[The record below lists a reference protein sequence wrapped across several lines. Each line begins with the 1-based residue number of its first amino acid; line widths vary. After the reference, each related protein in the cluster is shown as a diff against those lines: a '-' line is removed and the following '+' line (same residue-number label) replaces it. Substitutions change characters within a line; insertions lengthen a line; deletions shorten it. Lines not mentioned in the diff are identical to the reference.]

1 MYAYSLFSLAF
12 AKCPLNVFSALAFV
26 SILGG
31 FGKFTYLI
39 GGIQLYKLSF
49 KEGEIYEISSETR
62 ESPHASCSST
72 ADLRYPDGYRI
83 PAVSGNDAGRR
94 DLGRSKPDR
103 SVFLVKAGAALIDN
117 MAILFAIGV
126 GVGMSEKNDGTGG
139 IAALA
144 SWLMITT
151 LLSTGVVTTIIPS
164 IAESATKTLAFD
176 KIENPFIGILAGII
190 GSACYNRFKDTK
202 LPDWLSFFSGKRCVA
217 IVSGVVSIVVSAVL
231 LLVWPLLFG
240 ALVAI
245 GKSIV
250 SLDVVGA
257 GIYAFLNRLLIPT
270 GLHHALNNVFWFDTI
285 GLGDLKHFWA
295 GETSADVTW
304 SLGMYMSGFFPCMMF
319 GIPGAALAMVR
330 CAKPAKK
337 KAAIGLVA
345 SAAVCAFICGV
356 TEPFEFGFMFLAP
369 ALYVIYALLY
379 GIFTMI
385 TVALGFRAGF
395 SFSAGAMDLLFSSSL
410 PAAQKIWLIIPLGIA
425 AFLVFYF
432 VFLFAIKKWDLKT
445 PGREDD
451 DLEAEKKVELA
462 SDNYTAIAAKIL
474 EGCGGKENITSIDNC
489 VTRLR
494 LEVKDITAVNDKVI
508 KSAGVAG
515 VIKPGK
521 TSVQVIIGTK
531 VQFVADAFSK
541 LCE

>member
-1 MYAYSLFSLAF
+1 MKFLQKLGKALMLPVAVLPICGILMGIGYYL
-12 AKCPLNVFSALAFV
+12 CPATMQ
-26 SILGG
+26 GG
-31 FGKFTYLI
+31 DIEGVKNLI
-39 GGIQLYKLSF
+39 GF
-49 KEGEIYEISSETR
+49 
-62 ESPHASCSST
+62 
-72 ADLRYPDGYRI
+72 
-83 PAVSGNDAGRR
+83 
-94 DLGRSKPDR
+94 
-103 SVFLVKAGAALIDN
+103 FLVKAGSALIEN

-151 LLSTGVVTTIIPS
+151 LLSTGVVTTLIPS
-164 IAESATKTLAFD
+164 IADNATKTLAFN
-176 KIENPFIGILAGII
+176 KIENPFIGILSGVI
-190 GSACYNRFKDTK
+190 GSSCYNKFKNTK
-202 LPDWLSFFSGKRCVA
+202 LPDWLAFFSGKRCVA
-217 IVSGVVSIVVSAVL
+217 IIAGLVSIVVSAVL
-231 LLVWPLLFG
+231 LFVWPLLFG
-240 ALVAI
+240 ALVTLGDAVA
-245 GKSIV
+245 GM
-250 SLDVVGA
+250 DVVGA

-285 GLGDLKHFWA
+285 GLGDLQHFWA

-319 GIPGAALAMVR
+319 GIPGAALAMIQ

-337 KAAIGLVA
+337 KIAIGLVA
-345 SAAVCAFICGV
+345 SAAVCSFVCGV

-369 ALYVIYALLY
+369 GLYVVYALLY
-379 GIFTMI
+379 GIFTII

-395 SFSAGAMDLLFSSSL
+395 SFSAGATDLLFSSTL
-410 PAAQKIWLIIPLGIA
+410 PAAQKTILIIPLGIA
-425 AFLVFYF
+425 AFVVFYF
-432 VFLFAIKKWDLKT
+432 VFLFAIKKFNLKT

-451 DLEAEKKVELA
+451 DDLEAEKKVQLA
-462 SDNYTAIAAKIL
+462 SDNYTEIAKKIL
-474 EGCGGKENITSIDNC
+474 AGCGGKGNIVSIDNC

-494 LEVKDITAVNDKVI
+494 LEVRDMTAVNDKAI
-508 KSAGVAG
+508 KAAGVAG

-521 TSVQVIIGTK
+521 TSVQIIVGTK

>member
-1 MYAYSLFSLAF
+1 M
-12 AKCPLNVFSALAFV
+12 
-26 SILGG
+26 IG
-31 FGKFTYLI
+31 F
-39 GGIQLYKLSF
+39 
-49 KEGEIYEISSETR
+49 
-62 ESPHASCSST
+62 
-72 ADLRYPDGYRI
+72 
-83 PAVSGNDAGRR
+83 
-94 DLGRSKPDR
+94 
-103 SVFLVKAGAALIDN
+103 FLVKAGSALIEN

-151 LLSTGVVTTIIPS
+151 LLSTGVVTTLIPS
-164 IAESATKTLAFD
+164 IADNATKTLAFN
-176 KIENPFIGILAGII
+176 KIENPFIGILSGVI
-190 GSACYNRFKDTK
+190 GSSCYNKFKNTK
-202 LPDWLSFFSGKRCVA
+202 LPNWLAFFSGKRCVA
-217 IVSGVVSIVVSAVL
+217 IIAGLVSIIVSAVL
-231 LLVWPLLFG
+231 LFVWPLLFG
-240 ALVAI
+240 ALVAL
-245 GKSIV
+245 GDAV
-250 SLDVVGA
+250 AGMGVVGA

-285 GLGDLKHFWA
+285 GLGDLQHFWA

-319 GIPGAALAMVR
+319 GIPGAALAMIQ

-337 KAAIGLVA
+337 KIAIGLVA
-345 SAAVCAFICGV
+345 SAAVCSFVCGV

-369 ALYVIYALLY
+369 GLYVIYALLY
-379 GIFTMI
+379 GIFTII

-395 SFSAGAMDLLFSSSL
+395 SFSAGATDLLFSSTL
-410 PAAQKIWLIIPLGIA
+410 PAAQKTLLIIPLGIA
-425 AFLVFYF
+425 AFVVFYF
-432 VFLFAIKKWDLKT
+432 VFLFAIKKFDLKT

-451 DLEAEKKVELA
+451 DDLEEEKKVQLA
-462 SDNYTAIAAKIL
+462 SDDYTEIAKKIL
-474 EGCGGKENITSIDNC
+474 AGCGGKGNIVSIDNC

-494 LEVKDITAVNDKVI
+494 LEVRDMTAVNDKAI
-508 KSAGVAG
+508 KAAGVAG

-521 TSVQVIIGTK
+521 TSVQVIVGTK